1 MKHVF
6 FIFVYFLSANSYSQ
20 DLISVATTFLNDK
33 NYVEAKGAI
42 DEAFSKTGASDN
54 PRAWFMKARIY
65 HEILESKYASLNQF
79 KNNPTEFITSVVE
92 AYNKTLSLTTRTSN
106 LQVLAKNQMEILWAN
121 GINEGTRL
129 YQSQKY
135 EEAIA
140 AFEIAKL
147 SKPNETRG
155 YVFTALCAIY
165 VGKYELAVENYMAA
179 KDLDI
184 LSEQAYDGL
193 IIAKRSLRASD
204 EELLDVVGDARFNY
218 PNNIKY
224 IIEEVRTL
232 IRLNKLEEAESVIN
246 TAVTRNPGDNQLVI
260 RQADLF
266 DIIFKAAYINGQ
278 PERSERYFEQAS
290 TSYERFLTAVPE
302 SFTGNY
308 NYSVMIHEQANRVYT
323 RINLMSDEE
332 YEMSGKETEEIG
344 HDWTRKALPYME
356 KAWEIKPGDKKVL
369 EALRV
374 FYSRLKMDEKLAALN
389 QN

>member
-1 MKHVF
+1 MKRVLL
-6 FIFVYFLSANSYSQ
+6 IYILFLSANSYSQ
-20 DLISVATTFLNDK
+20 DLISIATTYLNDK

-42 DEAFSKTGASDN
+42 DEAFGQSDNSDN

-65 HEILESKYASLNQF
+65 HEILESKDASLNQF
-79 KNNPTEFITSVVE
+79 KSNPTELITSIVE
-92 AYNKTLSLTTRTSN
+92 AYNRTLSLTTRTSN

-129 YQSQKY
+129 YQEQKY
-135 EEAIA
+135 EEAMA

-155 YVFTALCAIY
+155 YLYTALCAIY
-165 VGKYELAVENYMAA
+165 VGKYELAIENYTAA
-179 KDLDI
+179 KDLDV
-184 LSEQAYDGL
+184 LTEQAYDGF
-193 IIAKRSLRASD
+193 IIAKRNLRVSD
-204 EELLDVVGDARFNY
+204 EELLDVVEDARFNY
-218 PNNIKY
+218 PNNVKY

-232 IRLNKLEEAESVIN
+232 IRLDKLEEAESVLN
-246 TAVTRNPGDNQLVI
+246 TAVKRNPGDNSLVI

-266 DIIFKAAYINGQ
+266 DVIFKDAYINGL
-278 PERSERYFEQAS
+278 PERSERYFEMAS
-290 TSYERFLTAVPE
+290 SSYERFLTAVPK
-302 SFTGNY
+302 SFTANY
-308 NYSVMIHEQANRVYT
+308 NYAVMINEQANRVYT

-344 HDWTRKALPYME
+344 HNWTRKALPYME
-356 KAWEIKPGDKKVL
+356 KAWEIKSGDKKVL
-369 EALRV
+369 DALRV

>member
-1 MKHVF
+1 M
-6 FIFVYFLSANSYSQ
+6 
-20 DLISVATTFLNDK
+20 ISVATTFLNDK

-42 DEAFSKTGASDN
+42 DEAFSKSGASDN

-65 HEILESKYASLNQF
+65 HEILESKEASLNQF
-79 KNNPTEFITSVVE
+79 KSNPTELITSVVE

-165 VGKYELAVENYMAA
+165 VGKYELAIENYMAA

-246 TAVTRNPGDNQLVI
+246 TAVTRNPGENQLLI

-290 TSYERFLTAVPE
+290 TSYDRFLTAVPE

-308 NYSVMIHEQANRVYT
+308 NYSVMINEQANRVYT

-332 YEMSGKETEEIG
+332 YEMRGKETEEIG

-356 KAWEIKPGDKKVL
+356 NAWEIKPGDKKVL

>member
-1 MKHVF
+1 M
-6 FIFVYFLSANSYSQ
+6 
-20 DLISVATTFLNDK
+20 
-33 NYVEAKGAI
+33 EAKGVI
-42 DEAFSKTGASDN
+42 DEAFGAPGTSDN

-65 HEILESKYASLNQF
+65 HEILESKDASLDQF
-79 KNNPTEFITSVVE
+79 KTSPTKFIASVVE

-106 LQVLAKNQMEILWAN
+106 LQVLAKNQIEILWAN

-129 YQSQKY
+129 YEAQKF
-135 EEAIA
+135 EKAIA

-147 SKPNETRG
+147 SKPTEVRG

-165 VGKYELAVENYMAA
+165 AGKYELAVENYMAA
-179 KDLDI
+179 KDLDV
-184 LSEQAYDGL
+184 LGQQAYDGL
-193 IIAKRSLRASD
+193 IIAKTRLRVSD
-204 EELLDVVGDARFNY
+204 TELLDVVEDARFNY
-218 PNNIKY
+218 PNYIPY

-232 IRLNKLEEAESVIN
+232 IRLDKLEEAESVLN
-246 TAVTRNPGDNQLVI
+246 TSIKRNPTDNRLII

-278 PERSERYFEQAS
+278 PERSERYFEMAS
-290 TSYERFLTAVPE
+290 TSYERFLSAVPE

-308 NYSVMIHEQANRVYT
+308 NHAIMINEQANRVYT

-332 YEMSGKETEEIG
+332 YEMSGTETEEIG

-369 EALRV
+369 EALKV